1 MDCWVAERMGIGESD
16 NIPSRLLMEGAAG
29 SVRLDVPEMASVE
42 EVLTMFVRSIS
53 AMVMVPEVVRAA
65 LVSERDEVL
74 ELPEPMVIVGA
85 SLTAVMD
92 VEIVA
97 VLSEMADVLPLLVV
111 SMLTR
116 D

>member
-29 SVRLDVPEMASVE
+29 SFRLDVPEMASVE

-53 AMVMVPEVVRAA
+53 AMVRVPEVVRAA

-74 ELPEPMVIVGA
+74 ELPGPTVMVGM
-85 SLTAVMD
+85 SLVPVTEMVM
-92 VEIVA
+92 
-97 VLSEMADVLPLLVV
+97 VLSAVVLALSVAR
-111 SMLTR
+111 ME
-116 D
+116 